1 MPYVSKDDSPELLS
15 THAAGPRERRLV
27 SLVVM
32 FSLLL
37 FAVSV
42 PYARMPLPQ
51 VPAFIAIYDSALFVV
66 YLVTAVLLY
75 SHGVTLRSRAMFLL
89 ADGFLYASAM
99 IAPHLLTYP
108 EIFSDE
114 GLLGANR
121 QTTAWIFQFWH
132 IGFPVC
138 VIGYALTMP
147 KEWRTG
153 SGIRSIFGSAG
164 RHVSCA
170 LLMAALS
177 TLFAIHGTDL
187 LPDIIV
193 NSSGNTPRMFEIVS
207 ATWILNGFALYVLW
221 RKKPR
226 AALDLWL
233 IVTMVAW
240 LLELALVAMLNAG
253 RYDLGFYVGR
263 IHGLLAASM
272 VLVALVIENG
282 RLYAHL
288 GRAHE
293 RVRMKA
299 SELER
304 LNATDALTGIAS
316 RRVFGETL
324 GREWQRSLR
333 SGRPLSLLM
342 LDVDHFKPY
351 NDSHGHLGGDD
362 CLSRVAQALSS
373 CTRRASDLVARY
385 GGEEFAIL
393 LPDTGESDASA
404 VAQSAC
410 RAVLSLAIP
419 HGGSTA
425 HDCVTVS
432 IGVATFVPP
441 PAFVGKLAGQ
451 PSSLI
456 DAADQA
462 LYEAKQQGRNRVVV
476 QAEPVSY
483 HTSGFTR

>member
-1 MPYVSKDDSPELLS
+1 MPYVSTDDSPELLS

-27 SLVVM
+27 SLVVI

-42 PYARMPLPQ
+42 PYAKMPLPHI
-51 VPAFIAIYDSALFVV
+51 PAFVAVYDSALFVV

-75 SHGVTLRSRAMFLL
+75 GHGVTLRSSALFLL

-108 EIFSDE
+108 EVFSAD
-114 GLLGANR
+114 GLLGANS

-132 IGFPVC
+132 VGFPLC
-138 VIGYALTMP
+138 VIGYSLMMP
-147 KEWRTG
+147 RECSRG
-153 SGIRSIFGSAG
+153 PGIRSIFGSAG
-164 RHVSCA
+164 RHVSCT
-170 LLMAALS
+170 LLMAVLSAL
-177 TLFAIHGTDL
+177 LAIHGANI
-187 LPDIIV
+187 LPDIMK
-193 NSSGNTPRMFEIVS
+193 GTLGYTHRMFWIVS
-207 ATWILNGFALYVLW
+207 AIWILNGFALYVLW

-240 LLELALVAMLNAG
+240 LLEVALVAVFNAG

-263 IHGLLAASM
+263 VHGLLAASM

-293 RVRMKA
+293 RVRLKA

-304 LNATDALTGIAS
+304 LNATDALTGIAN

-324 GREWQRSLR
+324 GREWHRSLR

-351 NDSHGHLGGDD
+351 NDTHGHLGGDD
-362 CLSRVAQALSS
+362 CLRSVAQALAS

-410 RAVLSLAIP
+410 RAVLSLGIP
-419 HGGSTA
+419 HGKSSVN
-425 HDCVTVS
+425 DCVTVS

-441 PAFVGKLAGQ
+441 PAFVGKLAGK

-476 QAEPVSY
+476 QVQPVSY

>member
-1 MPYVSKDDSPELLS
+1 MLS

-27 SLVVM
+27 SLVIT

-42 PYARMPLPQ
+42 PYAKMPMPH
-51 VPAFIAIYDSALFVV
+51 VPAFIAIYDSALFII
-66 YLVTAVLLY
+66 YLVTAILLY
-75 SHGVTLRSRAMFLL
+75 GHGVTLRSRAIFLL
-89 ADGFLYASAM
+89 ADGFLYAAAM

-108 EIFSDE
+108 DVFSAE
-114 GLLGANR
+114 GLLGANA

-132 IGFPVC
+132 VGFPLC
-138 VIGYALTMP
+138 VIGYSLTMP
-147 KEWRTG
+147 KEFSEGRV
-153 SGIRSIFGSAG
+153 IHSIFGSAG

-170 LLMAALS
+170 LLMAVLS
-177 TLFAIHGTDL
+177 TLVAIHGTNL
-187 LPDIIV
+187 LPDIMMDTF
-193 NSSGNTPRMFEIVS
+193 GYTRRMFWIVS
-207 ATWILNGFALYVLW
+207 AVWILNGAALYVLW
-221 RKKPR
+221 RKTPR

-240 LLELALVAMLNAG
+240 LLEVALVAVFNSG

-293 RVRMKA
+293 KVKLKA

-304 LNATDALTGIAS
+304 VNATDALTGIAS

-351 NDSHGHLGGDD
+351 NDMHGHLGGDD
-362 CLSRVAQALSS
+362 CLRNVAQALASS
-373 CTRRASDLVARY
+373 TRRASDLVARY

-410 RAVLSLAIP
+410 RAVLALGIP

-476 QAEPVSY
+476 QVQPVSY